1 MRVSVGEAVVLLLLT
16 SAYPLSIG
24 NPVKI
29 IMDDDNFQGF
39 LRI

>member
-1 MRVSVGEAVVLLLLT
+1 MRASADEAVVLLLLT
-16 SAYPLSIG
+16 SVYPLSIG

-29 IMDDDNFQGF
+29 TDDDNFQGF